1 LKRAFDTAPAIKK
14 SGQRFDAESD
24 EELEAALRR
33 ELIAR
38 FNGISDPKD
47 IERHFVVAG
56 LPMLATD
63 FFFSNVPSIQVG
75 HFARTSHLVQ
85 MNSVVE
91 VFSPSAFK
99 AKPSLTAST
108 LKRTLPMKG

>member
-63 FFFSNVPSIQVG
+63 FFFSNVPSVVG